1 MSYTVVMRRR
11 RLHDSRCRYVRGR
24 PPTWDGREPYG
35 GLAAVAAFLRLVP
48 CSICRPLE
56 KK

>member
-1 MSYTVVMRRR
+1 MSYTVTMRRR

-24 PPTWDGREPYG
+24 LPTWDGREPYG